1 MGKAPYELSLW
12 FISVFRVHYV
22 CNFDG
27 VCMTDIIL
35 FVLGVIYIAAG
46 VRAVFDPDFIG
57 DIMVDFR
64 NSVGLTYLTGTF
76 VVVICLALLVIRS
89 DSGHN
94 EWGSA
99 KQGVASFI
107 LWAGLFKGLAFIAF
121 PRVLFGLWDTLF
133 PQGKVARVLG
143 IVIIALGAALVWWA
157 RT

>member
-1 MGKAPYELSLW
+1 
-12 FISVFRVHYV
+12 
-22 CNFDG
+22 
-27 VCMTDIIL
+27 MTDIIL

-46 VRAVFDPDFIG
+46 VRVVFDPAFIG
-57 DIMVDFR
+57 DIMADFR

-76 VVVICLALLVIRS
+76 VAVICLALLTM
-89 DSGHN
+89 HN

-107 LWAGLFKGLAFIAF
+107 LWAGLFKGLTFIAF
-121 PRVLFGLWDTLF
+121 PRFMFGMWDTLF

>member
-1 MGKAPYELSLW
+1 
-12 FISVFRVHYV
+12 
-22 CNFDG
+22 
-27 VCMTDIIL
+27 MTDIIL

-107 LWAGLFKGLAFIAF
+107 LWAGLFKGLTFIAF
-121 PRVLFGLWDTLF
+121 PQFMFGMWNRLF
-133 PQGKVARVLG
+133 PQGKVARILG